1 MAIQKNKDDKIKDAP
16 SIELIVVQTIIRD
29 GAILNRQVNKKQIE
43 ARLENGEFIVK
54 NYEKTQLNNFII
66 FYF

>member
-29 GAILNRQVNKKQIE
+29 GAILNRQVNKK
-43 ARLENGEFIVK
+43 
-54 NYEKTQLNNFII
+54 
-66 FYF
+66 